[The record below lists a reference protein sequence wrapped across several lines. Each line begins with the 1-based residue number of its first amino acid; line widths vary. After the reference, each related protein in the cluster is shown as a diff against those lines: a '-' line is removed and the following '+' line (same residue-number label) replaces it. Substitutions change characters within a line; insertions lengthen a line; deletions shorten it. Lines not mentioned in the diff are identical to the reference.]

1 MRAEIKVN
9 LAELIDIIKNEH
21 TIEET
26 IQILNEAFP
35 DWNADEDIDDVDY
48 NDKETTNIITNAL
61 LDIENFE
68 DIIKYYDNNDL
79 ICNSFFTYIDKG
91 NSVDDINSN
100 LYCMLLDKLVSEG
113 YITNL
118 GFSYLDE
125 YFHNTSVNRF
135 EDLSTDFIWNM
146 HEFKYTGPDCIKDLV
161 IAFLELEYDAKFVH
175 SVDQYTDAPYKYIM
189 EHIFSG
195 FGGAKDALREII
207 LPNFSLIKNNKNMAV
222 CFGTDKDRFNL
233 TPDTSEEKFEE
244 YTSDLD
250 YNILKESI
258 YVLCDETDFL
268 KESGIYDNY
277 FGK

>member
-1 MRAEIKVN
+1 MRAEINVN

-48 NDKETTNIITNAL
+48 NDKETTTIITNAL

-68 DIIKYYDNNDL
+68 DIIKYYDNEDL

-125 YFHNTSVNRF
+125 YFHNTSVKYF
-135 EDLSTDFIWNM
+135 KDLSTDFIWDM

-161 IAFLELEYDAKFVH
+161 IAFLKIEYDAKFVH
-175 SVDQYTDAPYKYIM
+175 SVDQYTDAPHKYIM
-189 EHIFSG
+189 ECIFNG
-195 FGGAKDALREII
+195 FGGAKDALREIV
-207 LPNFSLIKNNKNMAV
+207 LPNFSLIKNDKDMAV
-222 CFGTDKDRFNL
+222 CFGTDKDGFNL
-233 TPDTSEEKFEE
+233 TPNTTEEEFEE
-244 YTSDLD
+244 YTSELD

-258 YVLCDETDFL
+258 YDLCNDTDFL